1 MYRIDLNC
9 DMGESFGNYSLG
21 NDHQILDFVTSA
33 NIACGY
39 HAGDPSVMRATV
51 LLALAKGVA
60 IGAHP
65 GYPDLQGF
73 GRRYMNITPEEVRD
87 MVVYQVGALD
97 AFVRAEG
104 GSMRH
109 VKAHGALYNAAAV
122 EADLAEAIAQAVHSV
137 DPELILVGLSGSELV
152 SAGEAVGLPTASE
165 AFADR
170 TYQDDG
176 TLTPRTRP
184 DALIDEDE
192 KAVRQ
197 TIRLAREGGVRSQ
210 GGAEVEVQ
218 ADTICIHG
226 DGPHALSFAR
236 SIREGLE
243 AAGIEVKPIS
253 VKGEK

>member
-1 MYRIDLNC
+1 
-9 DMGESFGNYSLG
+9 MGESFGNYSLG
-21 NDHQILDFVTSA
+21 NDEQILNFVTSA

-51 LLALAKGVA
+51 LVALAKGVA

-65 GYPDLQGF
+65 GYRDLQGF
-73 GRRYMNITPEEVRD
+73 GRRFMRITPEEARD
-87 MVVYQVGALD
+87 MIVYQVGALD

-109 VKAHGALYNAAAV
+109 VKAHGALYNAAAAD
-122 EADLAEAIAQAVHSV
+122 ADLADAIARAVYSV
-137 DPELILVGLSGSELV
+137 DPELILFGLSGSELIA
-152 SAGEAVGLPTASE
+152 AGEAVGLPTASE

-184 DALIDEDE
+184 DALIDEHE
-192 KAVRQ
+192 EAVRQ
-197 TIRLAREGGVRSQ
+197 TIRLVKDGRVRSQ
-210 GGAEVEVQ
+210 RGADVEVR

-226 DGPHALSFAR
+226 DGPHSLPFAR
-236 SIREGLE
+236 LIREGLE
-243 AAGIEVKPIS
+243 AAGIELKP
-253 VKGEK
+253 VGVD

>member
-1 MYRIDLNC
+1 
-9 DMGESFGNYSLG
+9 MGESFGNYALG
-21 NDHQILDFVTSA
+21 NDEQILEFVTSA

-65 GYPDLQGF
+65 GYRDLQGF
-73 GRRYMNITPEEVRD
+73 GRRFMSITPGEVRD
-87 MVVYQVGALD
+87 MVVYQVGALN

-109 VKAHGALYNAAAV
+109 VKAHGALYNAATV
-122 EADLAEAIAQAVHSV
+122 DADLADAIARAVHSV
-137 DPELILVGLSGSELV
+137 DPELILFGLSGSKLIA
-152 SAGEAVGLPTASE
+152 AGEAVGLPTASE

-170 TYQDDG
+170 TYQEDG

-184 DALIDEDE
+184 GALIDEHE
-192 KAVRQ
+192 QAVRQ
-197 TIRLAREGGVRSQ
+197 TIRLAKEGRVRSQ
-210 GGAEVEVQ
+210 RGADVEVG

-226 DGPHALSFAR
+226 DGPHALQFAR
-236 SIREGLE
+236 LIREGLE
-243 AAGIEVKPIS
+243 AAGIGVMPVGVE
-253 VKGEK
+253 

>member
-1 MYRIDLNC
+1 
-9 DMGESFGNYSLG
+9 MGESFGNYSLG
-21 NDHQILDFVTSA
+21 NDEQILDYVTSA

-51 LLALAKGVA
+51 RLALAKGVA

-65 GYPDLQGF
+65 GYRDLQGF
-73 GRRYMNITPEEVRD
+73 GRRFMRITPEEARD
-87 MVVYQVGALD
+87 MIVYQVGALD

-109 VKAHGALYNAAAV
+109 VKAHGALYNAAAAD
-122 EADLAEAIAQAVHSV
+122 ADLADAIARAVYSV
-137 DPELILVGLSGSELV
+137 DPELILFGLSGSELIA
-152 SAGEAVGLPTASE
+152 AGEAVGLPTASE

-184 DALIDEDE
+184 DALIDEHE
-192 KAVRQ
+192 EAVRQ
-197 TIRLAREGGVRSQ
+197 TIRLVKDGRVRSQ
-210 GGAEVEVQ
+210 RGADVEVR

-226 DGPHALSFAR
+226 DGPHSLPFAR
-236 SIREGLE
+236 LIREGLE
-243 AAGIEVKPIS
+243 AAGIELKP
-253 VKGEK
+253 VGVD

>member
-1 MYRIDLNC
+1 
-9 DMGESFGNYSLG
+9 MGESFGNYSLG
-21 NDHQILDFVTSA
+21 NDEQILDFVTSA

-65 GYPDLQGF
+65 GYRDLQGF
-73 GRRYMNITPEEVRD
+73 GRRFMNTTPAEVHD
-87 MVVYQVGALD
+87 MVVYQVGALN

-122 EADLAEAIAQAVHSV
+122 DAELAEAIAQAVHSI
-137 DPELILVGLSGSELV
+137 DPELILVGLSGSELIA
-152 SAGEAVGLPTASE
+152 AGETVGLPTASE

-184 DALIDEDE
+184 DALIEE
-192 KAVRQ
+192 HEQAVGQ
-197 TIRLAREGGVRSQ
+197 TIRLAKEGRVRSR

-218 ADTICIHG
+218 AETICIHG

-243 AAGIEVKPIS
+243 AAGVEVKPIG
-253 VKGEK
+253 VE